1 MDVVPVEESYW
12 EEEPFSGTIKD
23 GYIWG
28 RGTIDSKHI
37 VMGTLE
43 ALEFLL
49 EKGYK
54 PKRSFY
60 LAYGH
65 DEESGGLDGAQ
76 YISQLLKSRNV
87 ELEYLLDE
95 GSFVMDDFVP
105 GITSPVALI
114 SVSEKGSLNLEL
126 KVRSIPGHSS
136 FPSRETAI
144 VILSKA
150 LSKLGGDI
158 FPSMFGKGPEESLF
172 EELAHCAPFP
182 FKVVFK
188 NLWLFKYPVIMYMS
202 DPVMSAVHR
211 TTVAVTIVTGGNK
224 INVLPSTA
232 TANLNLRV
240 HPAQTNN
247 EALQFVKNTVRD
259 ERVEINVISQDPPHP
274 FSPTDSL
281 GYYLIRKTIR
291 QIYNNS
297 CVAPMTL
304 IANTDSRW
312 YLNLTRNVYRFSLIR
327 MKPSELD
334 RFHGHNERISVEN
347 YEKVVNFFL
356 HLIKNSDDK
365 PSSGKHSHNEL

>member
-150 LSKLGGDI
+150 LSK
-158 FPSMFGKGPEESLF
+158 
-172 EELAHCAPFP
+172 
-182 FKVVFK
+182 
-188 NLWLFKYPVIMYMS
+188 YMS